1 MKHIF
6 KQLGELVTPS
16 KKSDFNKAVFRLT
29 TYYSIGVCFI
39 LIVFSFLSMA
49 LMLADQRYNLV
60 QPARW
65 VLSIIMYPVQWV
77 ALRPQVAWQDLGDV
91 FEGKQDVLDNLQA
104 ANAQLL
110 AQSVRTSQL
119 EQLELE
125 NRHLRELLELRERVA
140 TPALAAEVLYE
151 AGDPYTRKMVLDKG
165 ALNGVVQ
172 SSPVM
177 DEKGILGQ
185 ITRVHPLVSEITLVT
200 DREHSIPVLNTRTGA
215 RGVAFGE
222 SGGAPLL
229 ELRYMATNADIEVDD
244 VLTTSGVDG
253 VYPPGIPVA
262 KVVKVERR
270 ADSVFARILCES
282 LARVQGARHVMVLAP
297 VKLPLASP
305 PLEHAAPVLQ
315 HKGGR

>member
-1 MKHIF
+1 MPLGTLERSPPPFF
-6 KQLGELVTPS
+6 KQGTS
-16 KKSDFNKAVFRLT
+16 ALT
-29 TYYSIGVCFI
+29 K
-39 LIVFSFLSMA
+39 LIIFSFISMA
-49 LMLADQRYNLV
+49 MMLADQRYNIV

-65 VLSIIMYPVQWV
+65 VLSLMIYPVQWL
-77 ALRPQVAWQDLGDV
+77 ALRPQVTWHDMGDV

-104 ANAQLL
+104 AQAQLL
-110 AQSVRTSQL
+110 AQSVRTVQL

-125 NRHLRELLELRERVA
+125 NRHLRELLELRQRMG
-140 TPALAAEVLYE
+140 TPAVAAEVLYE
-151 AGDPYTRKMVLDKG
+151 AGDPFTRKMVLDKG
-165 ALNGVVQ
+165 ALSGMVQ
-172 SSPVM
+172 GSPVM
-177 DEKGILGQ
+177 DEQGILGQ

-200 DREHSIPVLNTRTGA
+200 DREHSMPVLNTRTGA

-229 ELRYMATNADIEVDD
+229 ELRYMATNADIEIDD

-270 ADSVFARILCES
+270 ADTVFARILCES

-297 VKLPLASP
+297 VKLPIESV
-305 PLEHAAPVLQ
+305 EVERETPVQ
-315 HKGGR
+315 PKGGRR

>member
-1 MKHIF
+1 MPLGTLDRNPPPFF
-6 KQLGELVTPS
+6 KQGTS
-16 KKSDFNKAVFRLT
+16 ALT
-29 TYYSIGVCFI
+29 K

-65 VLSIIMYPVQWV
+65 VLSIIIYPVQWM
-77 ALRPQVAWQDLGDV
+77 ALRPQVVWYDLGDV

-104 ANAQLL
+104 AKTQLL

-125 NRHLRELLELRERVA
+125 NRHLRELLELRQRVA

-177 DEKGILGQ
+177 DEKGIWGQ

-229 ELRYMATNADIEVDD
+229 ELRYMATNADIEIDD

-262 KVVKVERR
+262 KVVKIERR

-282 LARVQGARHVMVLAP
+282 LARVQGAKHVMVLTP
-297 VKLPLASP
+297 VKLSVESPDIERPVPLQP
-305 PLEHAAPVLQ
+305 
-315 HKGGR
+315 KGGRR

>member
-1 MKHIF
+1 MPLGTLERSPPPFF
-6 KQLGELVTPS
+6 KQGTS
-16 KKSDFNKAVFRLT
+16 ALT
-29 TYYSIGVCFI
+29 K
-39 LIVFSFLSMA
+39 LIIFSFISMA
-49 LMLADQRYNLV
+49 MMLADQRYNIV

-65 VLSIIMYPVQWV
+65 VLSLMIYPVQWL
-77 ALRPQVAWQDLGDV
+77 ALRPQVTWHDMGDV

-104 ANAQLL
+104 AQAQLL
-110 AQSVRTSQL
+110 AQSVRTVQL

-125 NRHLRELLELRERVA
+125 NRHLRELLELRQRMG
-140 TPALAAEVLYE
+140 TPAVAAEVLYE
-151 AGDPYTRKMVLDKG
+151 AGDPFTRKMVLDKG
-165 ALNGVVQ
+165 ALSGMVQ
-172 SSPVM
+172 GSPVM
-177 DEKGILGQ
+177 DEQGILGQ

-200 DREHSIPVLNTRTGA
+200 DREHSMPVLNTRTGA

-229 ELRYMATNADIEVDD
+229 ELRYMATNADIEIDD

-270 ADSVFARILCES
+270 ADTVFARILCES

-297 VKLPLASP
+297 VKLPIESVQV
-305 PLEHAAPVLQ
+305 EREMPVQ
-315 HKGGR
+315 PKGGRR

>member
-1 MKHIF
+1 MTEAALK
-6 KQLGELVTPS
+6 GAGST
-16 KKSDFNKAVFRLT
+16 RLF
-29 TYYSIGVCFI
+29 V
-39 LIVFSFLSMA
+39 LPRFLTAEHPFPWLFPAAA
-49 LMLADQRYNLV
+49 LMTIFGIYPLV
-60 QPARW
+60 YAIG
-65 VLSIIMYPVQWV
+65 LS
-77 ALRPQVAWQDLGDV
+77 
-91 FEGKQDVLDNLQA
+91 FFKKNA
-104 ANAQLL
+104 A
-110 AQSVRTSQL
+110 
-119 EQLELE
+119 
-125 NRHLRELLELRERVA
+125 
-140 TPALAAEVLYE
+140 
-151 AGDPYTRKMVLDKG
+151 TRKMVLDKG

-172 SSPVM
+172 GSPVM
-177 DEKGILGQ
+177 DEQGILGQ

-200 DREHSIPVLNTRTGA
+200 DREHSIPVLNTRTSA

-297 VKLPLASP
+297 VKLPLEPSALDQASSA
-305 PLEHAAPVLQ
+305 LH
-315 HKGGR
+315 HKGGRQ

>member
-1 MKHIF
+1 M
-6 KQLGELVTPS
+6 L
-16 KKSDFNKAVFRLT
+16 
-29 TYYSIGVCFI
+29 
-39 LIVFSFLSMA
+39 
-49 LMLADQRYNLV
+49 LADQRYNIV

-65 VLSIIMYPVQWV
+65 VLSLMIYPVQWL
-77 ALRPQVAWQDLGDV
+77 ALRPQVAWHDMGDV
-91 FEGKQDVLDNLQA
+91 FEGKQAVLDNLQA
-104 ANAQLL
+104 AQAQLL
-110 AQSVRTSQL
+110 AQSVRTLQL

-125 NRHLRELLELRERVA
+125 NRHLRELLELRQRMG
-140 TPALAAEVLYE
+140 TPAVAAEVLYE
-151 AGDPYTRKMVLDKG
+151 AGDPFTRKMVLDKG
-165 ALNGVVQ
+165 ALSGMVQ
-172 SSPVM
+172 GSPVM
-177 DEKGILGQ
+177 DEQGILGQ

-229 ELRYMATNADIEVDD
+229 ELRYMATNADIEIDD

-270 ADSVFARILCES
+270 ADTVFARILCES

-297 VKLPLASP
+297 VKLPIESVEVERAT
-305 PLEHAAPVLQ
+305 PVQ
-315 HKGGR
+315 PKGGRR

>member
-1 MKHIF
+1 MPHGTLDRNPPPFF
-6 KQLGELVTPS
+6 KQGTS
-16 KKSDFNKAVFRLT
+16 ALT
-29 TYYSIGVCFI
+29 K
-39 LIVFSFLSMA
+39 LIIFSFVSMA

-65 VLSIIMYPVQWV
+65 VLSIIIYPVQWV
-77 ALRPQVAWQDLGDV
+77 ALRPQVAWYDLGDI

-104 ANAQLL
+104 AKAQLL
-110 AQSVRTSQL
+110 TQSVRTSQL

-125 NRHLRELLELRERVA
+125 NRHLRELLELRQRMP
-140 TPALAAEVLYE
+140 TPSLAAEVLYE

-172 SSPVM
+172 GSPVM
-177 DEKGILGQ
+177 DEQGILGQ

-200 DREHSIPVLNTRTGA
+200 DREHSIPVLNTRTSA

-297 VKLPLASP
+297 VKLPLEP
-305 PLEHAAPVLQ
+305 PALDQATSAIH
-315 HKGGR
+315 HKGGRQ

>member
-1 MKHIF
+1 MPLGTLDRNPPPFF
-6 KQLGELVTPS
+6 KQGTS
-16 KKSDFNKAVFRLT
+16 ALT
-29 TYYSIGVCFI
+29 K
-39 LIVFSFLSMA
+39 LIIFSFLSMA
-49 LMLADQRYNLV
+49 MMLADQRYNLV

-104 ANAQLL
+104 AKAQLL
-110 AQSVRTSQL
+110 AQAVRTSQL

-125 NRHLRELLELRERVA
+125 NRHLRELLELRQRVD

-165 ALNGVVQ
+165 ALNGVLQ

-297 VKLPLASP
+297 VKLPLESP
-305 PLEHAAPVLQ
+305 PLEHTAPLVQ
-315 HKGGR
+315 HKGGRR